1 MPLPMTR
8 AKRHTEQPADGER
21 RKRGKGVAEEHEQ
34 RSEHREQLLAT
45 AERLLSER
53 GLACVGVADVCTAAQ
68 VSPADLDALFG
79 DLDGLLNALF
89 DRIVTRVGRSMNEAY
104 RSEAVWV
111 DAIRATLFELL
122 AFLDGRPQ
130 LARFLIV
137 ESLRGDAALL
147 ARRERAV
154 GALAAVI
161 EADRPD
167 TAGAAPPFGA
177 DAVVGAAAS
186 VIHGRL
192 LEEPV
197 PSLRELAGALMG
209 VLVMPYLGAAAVRE
223 ELSRPVQPP
232 SLGTAVRSAPVS
244 QLARATSSPL
254 RLTNGT
260 AQVLETIAAHPGMS
274 SSAIASTV
282 GVVEQGQIAK
292 LLARLRENE
301 LIEDTSARSTSRA
314 WRLTRAG
321 WSLIKDLQSPPA
333 HRPLK

>member
-1 MPLPMTR
+1 MVNDTPSSPQTASGEGA
-8 AKRHTEQPADGER
+8 AKNR
-21 RKRGKGVAEEHEQ
+21 EEHGTH
-34 RSEHREQLLAT
+34 SEHREQLLAA
-45 AERLLSER
+45 AERLLGQR
-53 GLACVGVADVCTAAQ
+53 GLASVSVADVCATAH

-79 DLDGLLNALF
+79 DLDALLAALF
-89 DRIVTRVGRSMNEAY
+89 DRIVARVGRTMSRAY
-104 RSEAVWV
+104 ESEAVWV
-111 DAIRATLFELL
+111 DAIRAALSELL

-161 EADRPD
+161 EADRPG
-167 TAGAAPPFGA
+167 TPRAAPPFGA
-177 DAVVGAAAS
+177 EAVVGAAAS

-197 PSLRELAGALMG
+197 PSLRELTGALMG
-209 VLVMPYLGAAAVRE
+209 VLVMPYLDAAAVRE
-223 ELSRPVQPP
+223 ELSRPLPP
-232 SLGTAVRSAPVS
+232 ASWGRTMRSAHALPLGGAS
-244 QLARATSSPL
+244 SARL
-254 RLTNGT
+254 RLTNRT
-260 AQVLETIAAHPGMS
+260 AQLLETIAAHPGMS

-282 GVVEQGQIAK
+282 GIVDQGQISK

-301 LIEDTSARSTSRA
+301 LIEDTSAQRTSRA

-321 WSLIKDLQSPPA
+321 WDLVKDLQSPSPQA
-333 HRPLK
+333 PLV